1 MMKTVHEATADD
13 LSLEP
18 IIQQNLDEILRS
30 CNNILYHRKIRK
42 LQWKINFDRIDKELK
57 NLDISNLKD
66 GYN

>member
-1 MMKTVHEATADD
+1 MKTVHEATADD

>member
-1 MMKTVHEATADD
+1 MKTVHEAKADD